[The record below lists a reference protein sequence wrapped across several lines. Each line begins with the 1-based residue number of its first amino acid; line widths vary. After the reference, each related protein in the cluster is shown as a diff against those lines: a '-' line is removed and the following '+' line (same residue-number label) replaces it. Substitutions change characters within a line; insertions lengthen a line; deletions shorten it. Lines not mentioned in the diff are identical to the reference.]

1 MKIVG
6 AHVSIAGGV
15 GKAPANAAEIGAK
28 GFAMFTKN
36 QRQWKVPPLAGDEI
50 KAFKDNCAG
59 YGYLPEY
66 ILPHDSYL
74 INLGQPDD
82 AKHRAATDAFIEEM
96 VRCQQLGLVLLNF
109 HPGSHLG
116 VISETEC
123 LERIA
128 AAINRALAETD
139 SVTAVIENTAGQGS
153 NVGYTFE
160 QIAAIIAGVKDKK
173 RVGVCIDTC
182 HTFAAGYD
190 ISTDDGFDWTFSLFE
205 RHIGFKYLRG
215 MHMNDAKSTLG
226 SRVDRH
232 ENLGGGNL
240 GGNVF
245 RRIMLDPRFDGIPLI
260 LETIDPSLWPEEIAW
275 LYSQQSANPKQLSR
289 TLSKPPPDDELF

>member
-15 GKAPANAAEIGAK
+15 HKAPENAAQIGAK

-36 QRQWKVPPLAGDEI
+36 QRQWQAPPLAADEI
-50 KAFKDNCAG
+50 KAFKDNCVK

-82 AKHRAATDAFIEEM
+82 AKHKAATDAFIDELS
-96 VRCQQLGLVLLNF
+96 RCRQLGLVMLNF

-116 VISETEC
+116 ESSEAEC
-123 LERIA
+123 LARIA
-128 AAINRALAETD
+128 GALNRALAEID
-139 SVTAVIENTAGQGS
+139 SVTAVIENTAGQGT
-153 NVGYTFE
+153 NVGYSFE
-160 QIAAIIAGVKDKK
+160 QIGAIIAGIDDKS
-173 RVGVCIDTC
+173 RIGVCIDTC

-190 ISTDDGFDWTFSLFE
+190 ISTDAGFDWTFAQFE

-215 MHMNDAKSTLG
+215 MHINDAKSTLG

-232 ENLGGGNL
+232 ENLGKGNI
-240 GGNVF
+240 GKNVF
-245 RRIMLDPRFDGIPLI
+245 RQIMRDSRFDGIPLM

-275 LYSQQSANPKQLSR
+275 LYSMQA
-289 TLSKPPPDDELF
+289 